1 MYKMILRDDKGA
13 SLVENLKDYT
23 VVDLETTGMSA
34 SYNKILEISA
44 IKVRNGKEVD
54 TFSTLINP
62 HEKIPPFISYLTGIT
77 NPLVENEGI
86 ELGEA
91 LEGFDDFLQD
101 DIIVGHNVNFD
112 VNFLYDNYLNELNKP
127 LTNNFV
133 DTLKIS
139 RKLLPSLEHHK
150 LDDLTDYY
158 GVRSRDKHRA
168 LNDCDLTNRVYKKM
182 CKEASKE
189 YGSFEDFKKLFKN
202 SSK

>member
-1 MYKMILRDDKGA
+1 MVYKMILRDKKGE
-13 SLVENLKDYT
+13 SLVESLKDYT

-34 SYNKILEISA
+34 TYNKILEISA
-44 IKVRNGKEVD
+44 IKVRGGKEVD
-54 TFSTLINP
+54 KFSTLINP
-62 HEKIPPFISYLTGIT
+62 HERIPSFISYLTGIT
-77 NPLVENEGI
+77 TDMAEDEGI
-86 ELGEA
+86 ELYDA
-91 LEGFDDFLQD
+91 LEEFDDFLQD

-127 LTNNFV
+127 LTNDFV

-139 RKLLPSLEHHK
+139 RKLLPGLEHHK

-182 CKEASKE
+182 CKEALQE
-189 YGSFEDFKKLFKN
+189 YGSFEDFKKMFK
-202 SSK
+202 K